1 MENKEIASVLKM
13 VGQLMELH
21 NQDKF
26 KTRSYTNAAFQIGKY
41 PDPIKGLSDD
51 ELLKVPGI
59 GKNLVPKVRELID
72 SGEMTYL
79 SQWLEKTPKGLLEI
93 LAIKGIGP
101 SKVRLIWQEMEIETV
116 GELLYACNE
125 NRLIDL
131 KGFGEKTQAQ
141 VKHSIEF
148 MMENQDK
155 FLYASIE
162 PLVEDIKTW
171 FKSHYPEA
179 MVSETG
185 SALRRDLIIEEVEI
199 IVSDDVLELPDT
211 SQNNV
216 KIVFHRVAKTEFEKA
231 VFEMSCTNE
240 HLQAFRAADVELIVP
255 EMRDNTWSIEWAKK
269 HTASDLINN
278 DDLLGSLHNHTTY
291 SDGMHSLEEM
301 ATYLKSLGYEYFGV
315 CDHSKSAFY
324 ANGLKEDRIIQQHK
338 EIDALNETLKPFKIL
353 KGIESDILMDGSLDY
368 PNDVLSSFD
377 FIVASVHSVLRMDK
391 ETATN
396 RLIRAIENPFTS
408 ILGHPTGRLL
418 LSRPGYPIDHKKV
431 IDACAANNVVI
442 ELNANPMRLDV
453 DYTWIPYCMEKE
465 VMISINPDAHR
476 KEGFHHMRYGVMA
489 ARKGGLTKDMTLN
502 ALGLKNIESYF
513 RSKS

>member
-1 MENKEIASVLKM
+1 MENKEVASVLKM

-26 KTRSYTNAAFQIGKY
+26 KTRSYTNAAFQIGKF

-72 SGEMTYL
+72 SGEMSYL

-93 LAIKGIGP
+93 LAINGIGP
-101 SKVRLIWQEMEIETV
+101 SRVRLIWQDMEIETV

-141 VKHSIEF
+141 VKYSIEF

-162 PLVEDIKTW
+162 LLVEDIKSW
-171 FKSHYPEA
+171 VKSHYPEA

-185 SALRRDLIIEEVEI
+185 SVLRRDLIIEEVGI

-211 SQNNV
+211 SQNKV
-216 KIVFHRVAKTEFEKA
+216 RIVFHRVAKIEFEKA

-255 EMRDNTWSIEWAKK
+255 EMRDNRWSIEWAKK

-324 ANGLKEDRIIQQHK
+324 ANGLKEDRIIQQHN
-338 EIDALNETLKPFKIL
+338 EIDALNETLNPFKIL

-368 PNDVLSSFD
+368 PSDVLSSFD
-377 FIVASVHSVLRMDK
+377 FIIASVHSILRMDK

-431 IDACAANNVVI
+431 IDACAENNVVI

-453 DYTWIPYCMEKE
+453 DYTWIPYCMEKG

-476 KEGFHHMRYGVMA
+476 MEGFHHMRYGVMA
-489 ARKGGLTKDMTLN
+489 ARKGGLTRDMTLN